1 MTEAKV
7 KITVKDGIVR
17 TNIYGD
23 EARATNAMAVSL
35 SKQLALLVRDGALTE
50 ENAEEGLRG
59 IKESYERF
67 LSQMRLEA
75 IHNE

>member
-17 TNIYGD
+17 TDIYGD
-23 EARATNAMAVSL
+23 EAKATNAMAVCF

-50 ENAEEGLRG
+50 EEAEDGLRRL
-59 IKESYERF
+59 KERYQRF
-67 LSQMRLEA
+67 LMQMR
-75 IHNE
+75 

>member
-17 TNIYGD
+17 TDIYGD
-23 EARATNAMAVSL
+23 EAKATNAMAVSL

-59 IKESYERF
+59 MKERYERF
-67 LSQMRLEA
+67 LSKMRWEE
-75 IHNE
+75 IRDE

>member
-23 EARATNAMAVSL
+23 EAKATNAMAVSF

-50 ENAEEGLRG
+50 ENAEEGRG
-59 IKESYERF
+59 
-67 LSQMRLEA
+67 A
-75 IHNE
+75 

>member
-17 TNIYGD
+17 TNIYGN
-23 EARATNAMAVSL
+23 EAQATNAMAVSL

-59 IKESYERF
+59 MKERYERF
-67 LSQMRLEA
+67 LSKMRWEE
-75 IHNE
+75 IHDE